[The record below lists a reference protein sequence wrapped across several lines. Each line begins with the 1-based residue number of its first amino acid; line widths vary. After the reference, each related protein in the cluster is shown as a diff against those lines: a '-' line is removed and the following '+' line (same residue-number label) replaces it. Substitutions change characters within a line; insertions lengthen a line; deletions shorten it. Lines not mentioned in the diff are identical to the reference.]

1 MADNRAI
8 RIGRQLVSVP
18 MNALDRAIEAV
29 APVWGAKRL
38 QARLG
43 YQLLGEQ
50 WHGASRSRRS
60 LAGWNPLAAD
70 ADTDDLTDLPT
81 LRARSRDLVR
91 NAPLAGGALSTTVTN
106 VIGTG
111 LSLKT
116 SINGRVLGLDEAAVN
131 AWQQRTQDEFA
142 LWAESTDCD
151 VTRHQTLYG
160 LQSLAFRAA
169 LESGDVLGVLT
180 RVPQRRQAVQLAVQ
194 LVEADRLCNPQRQPD
209 RAGLVA
215 GVELDPVGAPVAY
228 HIANGH
234 PTLRSVAAPGAALH
248 WTRVPAFGA
257 RSGRRNVL
265 HLFDRRRPGQTRGIP
280 FIAPAIEP
288 LKQLERYTE
297 AELMAAVVSGL
308 FTVFIKSE
316 GGANLQPTALS
327 EADARASF
335 NGGDKWNST
344 LGNGL
349 VVELNPKE
357 SIESANPGR
366 PNAQFDPFVTA
377 IVRQIG
383 LMLEIP
389 YEVLVKHYQSS
400 YSAARGAMLD
410 AWRFF
415 RGRRDWIATTFC
427 QPIYEAWLEEAIAA
441 GRIAAP
447 GFFTDPMRRK
457 AWCGAVW
464 VGDGPGS
471 LDPTKEVQAARDRVS
486 LSISTLDQE
495 SILHDGQ
502 PWEGKVRQRARE
514 NALAES
520 LGVAIDTSPTPPV
533 VTPAGPEMP

>member
-1 MADNRAI
+1 M
-8 RIGRQLVSVP
+8 
-18 MNALDRAIEAV
+18 
-29 APVWGAKRL
+29 
-38 QARLG
+38 
-43 YQLLGEQ
+43 
-50 WHGASRSRRS
+50 
-60 LAGWNPLAAD
+60 
-70 ADTDDLTDLPT
+70 
-81 LRARSRDLVR
+81 
-91 NAPLAGGALSTTVTN
+91 
-106 VIGTG
+106 
-111 LSLKT
+111 
-116 SINGRVLGLDEAAVN
+116 
-131 AWQQRTQDEFA
+131 
-142 LWAESTDCD
+142 
-151 VTRHQTLYG
+151 
-160 LQSLAFRAA
+160 
-169 LESGDVLGVLT
+169 
-180 RVPQRRQAVQLAVQ
+180 
-194 LVEADRLCNPQRQPD
+194 
-209 RAGLVA
+209 
-215 GVELDPVGAPVAY
+215 
-228 HIANGH
+228 
-234 PTLRSVAAPGAALH
+234 
-248 WTRVPAFGA
+248 
-257 RSGRRNVL
+257 L

-533 VTPAGPEMP
+533 VTPAGSDMP